1 MAREQLAGLDLSED
15 DWIWVAAKK
24 REQLTER
31 RWKRLR
37 ILELLG
43 QGWSIQAVAT
53 AVGTYRREVRRV
65 GWRAVDLG
73 LEASLE
79 DDPRPHP
86 PKLLGSKEEA
96 ALTAMV
102 CGPPPEGRARWTIR
116 LVAEE
121 AVRRAIVPK
130 MGRDTA
136 RRFLASHDLK
146 PWREKNV
153 VRAAAGRRVHQEDG
167 GRARGPRASS

>member
-1 MAREQLAGLDLSED
+1 MARERFTGLDLSDD
-15 DWIWVAAKK
+15 DWNWIAAKK
-24 REQLTER
+24 REQLSER

-37 ILELLG
+37 MLELLG
-43 QGWSIQAVAT
+43 QGWLLRAVAT
-53 AVGTYRREVRRV
+53 AVGTYPREVRRV
-65 GWRAVDLG
+65 GWRAVEFG

-79 DDPRPHP
+79 DEPRPHP
-86 PKLLGSKEEA
+86 PRLLAPKDEA

-116 LVAEE
+116 LIAEE
-121 AVRRAIVPK
+121 AVRRAIVAK

-153 VRAAAGRRVHQEDG
+153 VRATDRRRVHREDG